1 MSCAKCKPTVLPVC
15 DALSEKLDVMFAA
28 KPLPNECGV
37 SRVGWLEQLDRII
50 DIWRLIAVAVQNH
63 VKTVPPFA
71 VGVAGF
77 RGRRGIGNCWTRAT
91 DEDALLMNHRQAAA
105 AVEQR
110 LQVFGMSR

>member
-1 MSCAKCKPTVLPVC
+1 
-15 DALSEKLDVMFAA
+15 MFAA
-28 KPLPNECGV
+28 KALPNECGV

>member
-28 KPLPNECGV
+28 KALPNECGV

-63 VKTVPPFA
+63 VKTVPPIRRGCRRVPGQARHRQLLDSRHRRRRF
-71 VGVAGF
+71 VDESSPGC
-77 RGRRGIGNCWTRAT
+77 GRR
-91 DEDALLMNHRQAAA
+91 
-105 AVEQR
+105 
-110 LQVFGMSR
+110 